1 MSANSHDSNKPRTAV
16 KDMVFTAMFA
26 ALIAVCSIISIPI
39 GEVPVTLQ
47 TFAVCLTAAMLGWK
61 RGTLAVFIYILLGA
75 IGVPVFA
82 GMSGGIGILAGPT
95 GGYIIGFILTSLI
108 VGFAADRRGRKA
120 LPLAIAM
127 VAGVLACYVTG
138 TIWFMVVTGMG
149 LVESLMLCV
158 VPFLLFD
165 AAKIAL
171 AVLLSNRLSK
181 VVNL

>member
-1 MSANSHDSNKPRTAV
+1 MSANSHENNKPRTAV

-47 TFAVCLTAAMLGWK
+47 TFAICLTAAMLGWK

>member
-1 MSANSHDSNKPRTAV
+1 MSANSHDNNKPRTAV

-47 TFAVCLTAAMLGWK
+47 TFAICLTAAMLGWK

-108 VGFAADRRGRKA
+108 VGFAADPWARKA